1 MDLLLIIFG
10 LLYGSFQLYYS
21 RAKESGS
28 TKQKNQE
35 HWNKIAVR
43 WIKFCCV
50 ISWYLLVTLFMNQV
64 FEGFFLYTLAR
75 GVILIWLMYNNAY
88 GASVLFDFST
98 QQLQKISPF
107 IMEFACNALDEK
119 IGVDVQF
126 KIFFAHIVELFQE
139 QYNQILSSIS
149 LEYPQ

>member
-28 TKQKNQE
+28 TKQKNRE

-50 ISWYLLVTLFMNQV
+50 ISWYLLITLFMNQV

-75 GVILIWLMYNNAY
+75 GVILIWLMYNNSY
-88 GASVLFDFST
+88 GASAIFDFS
-98 QQLQKISPF
+98 I
-107 IMEFACNALDEK
+107 
-119 IGVDVQF
+119 IGETILEIDITINMIN
-126 KIFFAHIVELFQE
+126 KHTIITLIYFFNSNYLHNLK
-139 QYNQILSSIS
+139 Y
-149 LEYPQ
+149 